1 MSPAAPAVA
10 IPTRSEIEAWS
21 TAHLADA
28 ATAWR
33 SAATASEDAFDQ
45 HRQNVMNPGGTT
57 WEGDAKDAALD
68 RVTRDIAVVGSQND
82 VLLGAADAAENS
94 VTDINAAKREVLAAI
109 SAAEA
114 DDFTVGEDLSVTDNR
129 AYDEETAAARA
140 IAAAEHAEDV
150 RWTAERL
157 AQADSLA
164 GSQLQAKAA
173 ELGGIRFDGETDGRD
188 PTIQMVDNKT
198 ETTKADGE
206 QPAKSWEDMLLPPE
220 SGEKPAAEGAPEP
233 DAAVAEDAE
242 KNPLDEM
249 LLPDKTTDPDQP
261 GNLNEAL
268 NEIAGEPVPDKPTL
282 TEELLHPP
290 PGTGKPGDPRY
301 TKSPLES
308 PIVNADPSVIDEQ
321 LARVE
326 AARAN
331 VEAAEAAGDA
341 VASDAYTQGAG
352 AGPGAREAVPLGE
365 NLFDARREL
374 TEQTAILE
382 GLNDAAAEAGLPTV
396 EIPELPVDADKQS
409 FTPEPSAFA
418 EGSRALSE
426 GSFGLIPDV
435 AKDIETFRNWDEAS
449 TADRIQ
455 AVTDAAGVVPLPGA
469 KLFGEGI
476 EHGLDALGVAGRHT
490 DDLPTTH
497 LDDITGPGTHHVPDA
512 PNLPHADVPMNSQG
526 LPGDRFDP
534 NIGSGYASGD
544 PHFPGRWPPDTPGET
559 WVQGQTESG
568 WKHFNRGDSDW
579 VDYQLEAG
587 GLERAPDGRVPEY
600 MQVDPNTGRA
610 VAFDSHLYRDGQEVF
625 IDGKMGRE
633 GMFWQPDSDYWTKR
647 AAGDL
652 ATAERQLAALPPGA
666 TLEWHVSNP
675 QGAAALRAML
685 EKNDIFDIA
694 VIYTP
699 RP

>member
-1 MSPAAPAVA
+1 MNPAAPVVA
-10 IPTRSEIEAWS
+10 IPTRSEIQAWS
-21 TAHLADA
+21 TAHLANA
-28 ATAWR
+28 AAAWR
-33 SAATASEDAFDQ
+33 GAAAASEDAFEQ
-45 HRQNVMNPGGTT
+45 HRQNIVAPGGTT

-68 RVTRDIAVVGSQND
+68 RVTRDIAVVGGQND
-82 VLLGAADAAENS
+82 VLLNAANTAENS
-94 VTDINAAKREVLAAI
+94 ATDIKAAKRDALAAI
-109 SAAEA
+109 AAAEA

-129 AYDEETAAARA
+129 GYDEETAAARMT
-140 IAAAEHAEDV
+140 AAAEHAEDI

-157 AQADSLA
+157 VQADSLA

-173 ELGGIRFDGETDGRD
+173 ELTGMRFDDETDGRD
-188 PTIQMVDNKT
+188 PTIQMVDSKT
-198 ETTKADGE
+198 DARTDSDK
-206 QPAKSWEDMLLPPE
+206 PAKTWEDMLLPPE
-220 SGEKPAAEGAPEP
+220 AGGESAADAPPGPEVSATA
-233 DAAVAEDAE
+233 DTA

-249 LLPDKTTDPDQP
+249 LLPDKTTDPNQP
-261 GNLNEAL
+261 ENLNEAL
-268 NEIAGEPVPDKPTL
+268 DDIAGQPVPDKPTL
-282 TEELLHPP
+282 VEQLLNPP
-290 PGTGKPGDPRY
+290 PGTGKPGDPRS

-308 PIVNADPSVIDEQ
+308 PIVNADPSVIDQQ

-331 VEAAEAAGDA
+331 VEAAEAAA
-341 VASDAYTQGAG
+341 NTSASDAYTQGAG
-352 AGPGAREAVPLGE
+352 AGPGVREAVPLGE
-365 NLFDARREL
+365 SLFDARREL

-382 GLNDAAAEAGLPTV
+382 GLNNAAAEAGLPTV
-396 EIPELPVDADKQS
+396 EVPELPADADKQS
-409 FTPEPSAFA
+409 FTPEPSKFA

-426 GSFGLIPDV
+426 GSFGMIPDV
-435 AKDIETFRNWDEAS
+435 SKDVETFRNWDEAS

-469 KLFGEGI
+469 KWFGEGI

-490 DDLPTTH
+490 DAIPTSH
-497 LDDITGPGTHHVPDA
+497 LDDITGAGTHHLPDT
-512 PNLPHADVPMNSQG
+512 PNLPHVDVPMNSHG
-526 LPGDRFDP
+526 LPADRFDP
-534 NIGSGYASGD
+534 NLGSGYTSGD
-544 PHFPGRWPPDTPGET
+544 PHLPGRWPPDTPGES

-600 MQVDPNTGRA
+600 MQVDPNTGRV
-610 VAFDSHLYRDGQEVF
+610 VAFDSHLYRNGQEVF

-647 AAGDL
+647 AASDL
-652 ATAERQLAALPPGA
+652 ATAQRQLDALPPGA

-675 QGAAALRAML
+675 QGAAALRSML